1 MARTGRHCHALTDT
15 CIYTFVDQVDL
26 SECGACAC
34 FALRRAARAITR
46 LYDRQ
51 LRPTGLRAT
60 QFTLLAVL
68 KNAGPQPLQVL
79 ADRLGV
85 ERTTLT
91 RNLQPLLARHLV
103 SEDAGADRRVR
114 RLSVTPAGVQKAAA
128 ALPHWRKAQRQIEKQ
143 IAPAALKS
151 LRALSL

>member
-1 MARTGRHCHALTDT
+1 MDLPDR
-15 CIYTFVDQVDL
+15 IDL

-51 LRPTGLRAT
+51 LRPSGLRAT
-60 QFTLLAVL
+60 QFTLLVVL
-68 KNAGPQPLQVL
+68 KNAGPQSVQVL
-79 ADRLGV
+79 ADRLGL

-91 RNLQPLLARHLV
+91 RNLQPLLARQLV
-103 SEDAGADRRVR
+103 TADAGADRRVR
-114 RLSVTPAGVQKAAA
+114 TLSITRAGVQAAVA
-128 ALPHWRKAQRQIEKQ
+128 ALPLWRKAQRQIEKQ
-143 IAPAALKS
+143 IAPAALTS